1 MLRGTVDGG
10 THKEKRKID
19 LATKICVGKVK
30 ENTHA
35 GLGML
40 WEMHRAQ
47 NTQNCANL

>member
-1 MLRGTVDGG
+1 MLHGTVDGG

-19 LATKICVGKVK
+19 LGTKICFGKEK

-40 WEMHRAQ
+40 
-47 NTQNCANL
+47 

>member
-1 MLRGTVDGG
+1 MLHGTVDSG

-19 LATKICVGKVK
+19 LGTKIYVGKEK

-40 WEMHRAQ
+40 
-47 NTQNCANL
+47 